1 MLYQI
6 INTKGKVVREFKADS
21 LNENEVL
28 RNYPVNY
35 QIKEV
40 K

>member
-6 INTKGKVVREFKADS
+6 INTKGKVVREFKTDS

-28 RNYPVNY
+28 RNYQNGY
-35 QIKEV
+35 TIKEI